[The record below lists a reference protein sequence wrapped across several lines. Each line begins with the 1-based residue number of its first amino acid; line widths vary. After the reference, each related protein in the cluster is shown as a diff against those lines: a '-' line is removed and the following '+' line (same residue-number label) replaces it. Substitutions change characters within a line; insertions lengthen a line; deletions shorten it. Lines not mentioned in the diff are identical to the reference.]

1 MTTNERVTAYRE
13 LGRAFAARSGDE
25 LTYRRR
31 LREYAALTG
40 EPPALIVAGLTEAA
54 LVWGVSA

>member
-31 LREYAALTG
+31 LREYAAL
-40 EPPALIVAGLTEAA
+40 IVAGLTEAA